1 MRQQQSS
8 VSSVQQQQRQS
19 SLRQESRQSQQVSS
33 SSQLSSSRAESRRRI
48 EDDVSY
54 KIADVRMSPW
64 SRGQELD
71 EANAASARARSRILE
86 LERELEEI
94 TRKAMT
100 TQARAMKTAKQ
111 MAMEAT
117 REDEA
122 NVQNSFTKSK
132 KVMIESSSRIN

>member
-1 MRQQQSS
+1 MRQEQS
-8 VSSVQQQQRQS
+8 VSSVQQRQS
-19 SLRQESRQSQQVSS
+19 SLRQESQQTQKMSASS
-33 SSQLSSSRAESRRRI
+33 ARSESRRRI

-71 EANAASARARSRILE
+71 EANAASARARARIVE

-117 REDEA
+117 REDEQ
-122 NVQNSFTKSK
+122 NVQNSFQKSR